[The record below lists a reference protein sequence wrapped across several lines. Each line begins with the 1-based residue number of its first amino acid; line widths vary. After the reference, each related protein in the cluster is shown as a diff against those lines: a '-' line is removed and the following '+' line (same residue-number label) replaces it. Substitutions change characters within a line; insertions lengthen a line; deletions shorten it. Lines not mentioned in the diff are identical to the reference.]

1 MNPFSKGASD
11 FATREGTAARVVP
24 VSAPEPAWQAVV
36 PVSRVLAVGTQS
48 AMSAFPVDLLR
59 AWLEVSTLRPRLDVR
74 RRTCKWLTGISKLI
88 VFAIGKTFTASA
100 MSCRSFFSSS
110 CGEMS

>member
-1 MNPFSKGASD
+1 M
-11 FATREGTAARVVP
+11 
-24 VSAPEPAWQAVV
+24 
-36 PVSRVLAVGTQS
+36 VLAVGTQR
-48 AMSAFPVDLLR
+48 AISAFPVDLLR
-59 AWLEVSTLRPRLDVR
+59 ACFEVSMLETRLDVR

-88 VFAIGKTFTASA
+88 VFAIGKMFTASA